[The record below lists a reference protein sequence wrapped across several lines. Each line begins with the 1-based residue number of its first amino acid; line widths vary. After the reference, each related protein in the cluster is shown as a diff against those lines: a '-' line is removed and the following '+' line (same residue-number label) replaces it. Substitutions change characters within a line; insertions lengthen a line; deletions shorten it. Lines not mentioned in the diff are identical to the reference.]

1 MGSAGIAI
9 GPDGKP
15 LKRQE
20 RRSHPARGFA
30 KHGGRRGMGMAGR
43 PMHGGPGPMMN
54 PGFGRPGPFME
65 PYGPFPPGVRGPMPF
80 AVPGRNIGFGE
91 GNQNVSFF
99 NGPQS
104 MPGSMSY
111 VVRSGQAATPCAS
124 TVGRGSVGCGS
135 TGMASVLEVPYVT
148 LGVFIRYRHLSTM
161 SDKCTFVVVNCP
173 FSVGSSEANNGVPSN
188 TANEVP
194 GFGTNSSIH
203 ELFGKMVWKKMEG
216 LRDEAVIDRLQNRI
230 MNMIHEA
237 LAQQSDTP
245 ASSNG
250 GTNQSGA
257 VNGRPTNSFS
267 SF

>member
-20 RRSHPARGFA
+20 RRPARGFL
-30 KHGGRRGMGMAGR
+30 KHGNRRGMGMGGR

-54 PGFGRPGPFME
+54 PGFGRPGPFMD
-65 PYGPFPPGVRGPMPF
+65 PYGPFPPGARGPMPF
-80 AVPGRNIGFGE
+80 GGPGRNMGFGD

-99 NGPQS
+99 NGPPS
-104 MPGSMSY
+104 MPAPMGDARTGPMQ
-111 VVRSGQAATPCAS
+111 SGQATTTPSAS
-124 TVGRGSVGCGS
+124 TVGRGSVGGGS
-135 TGMASVLEVPYVT
+135 TGMPS
-148 LGVFIRYRHLSTM
+148 
-161 SDKCTFVVVNCP
+161 
-173 FSVGSSEANNGVPSN
+173 GSSEVNNGVASGSG
-188 TANEVP
+188 NEVP

-216 LRDEAVIDRLQNRI
+216 LRDESVIDRLQNRI

-237 LAQQSDTP
+237 LAQQSDAP
-245 ASSNG
+245 ANNATVS
-250 GTNQSGA
+250 TNQSGA
-257 VNGRPTNSFS
+257 VNGRPAAANSFA

>member
-104 MPGSMSY
+104 MPGS
-111 VVRSGQAATPCAS
+111 
-124 TVGRGSVGCGS
+124 
-135 TGMASVLEVPYVT
+135 
-148 LGVFIRYRHLSTM
+148 
-161 SDKCTFVVVNCP
+161 
-173 FSVGSSEANNGVPSN
+173 GSSEANNGVPSN

-250 GTNQSGA
+250 IYLEFHTVDFLSINRICS
-257 VNGRPTNSFS
+257 
-267 SF
+267 